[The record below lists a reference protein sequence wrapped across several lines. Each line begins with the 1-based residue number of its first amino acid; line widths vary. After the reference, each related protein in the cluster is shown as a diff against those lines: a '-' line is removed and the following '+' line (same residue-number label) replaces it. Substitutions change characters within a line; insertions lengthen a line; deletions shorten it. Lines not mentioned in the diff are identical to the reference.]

1 MELTESADILKLII
15 AGTNAG
21 IWDWDFGTG
30 DVYWSENFYTLLGY
44 KQGEIPAQI
53 ETFYDV
59 LLHPEDKASLASALN
74 RHLKYQIPYK
84 VEARLKTKEGG
95 YRYFECSGKA
105 VFENG
110 TPIKMAGCNID
121 IHERKLLEN
130 KVAQSEYLLSE
141 AGRVARMGGWEYD
154 IAARKSIWS
163 KTVYDI
169 YELPYDYNMDDDD
182 PSAFFLP
189 PYGDMLKK
197 AVEDCIS
204 NGTIWDLEMQMITAK
219 KSIIWVRSYGEPLY
233 NRAGELQKL
242 RGVFMDIEK
251 YKSTEIALNQSIE
264 LITQNNLQLKNFT
277 HILSHNIR
285 NHSNNIAQLTSLI
298 NTETLDEEND
308 ELIQR
313 VVKVSQNLNTTLEDL
328 SEAIKVQDVEL
339 VSDTLEFDDVLK
351 GVLDI
356 LGSDIK
362 KNGARINSGFNAA
375 TVVFPRIYLD
385 SVITNLVSNAMK
397 YRKRDVPPVISLKTY
412 TDQNGSVVLECTDNG
427 MGIDLDKHGSKIFG
441 LYKTFHEHKDAHGV
455 GLFLIKTQIESQG
468 GQITIESQVDVGTTF
483 KIVFKPKN

>member
-1 MELTESADILKLII
+1 
-15 AGTNAG
+15 
-21 IWDWDFGTG
+21 
-30 DVYWSENFYTLLGY
+30 
-44 KQGEIPAQI
+44 
-53 ETFYDV
+53 
-59 LLHPEDKASLASALN
+59 
-74 RHLKYQIPYK
+74 
-84 VEARLKTKEGG
+84 
-95 YRYFECSGKA
+95 
-105 VFENG
+105 
-110 TPIKMAGCNID
+110 
-121 IHERKLLEN
+121 
-130 KVAQSEYLLSE
+130 
-141 AGRVARMGGWEYD
+141 
-154 IAARKSIWS
+154 
-163 KTVYDI
+163 
-169 YELPYDYNMDDDD
+169 
-182 PSAFFLP
+182 
-189 PYGDMLKK
+189 
-197 AVEDCIS
+197 
-204 NGTIWDLEMQMITAK
+204 
-219 KSIIWVRSYGEPLY
+219 PLY